1 MNQENKILEELHE
14 ISPLVA
20 NIPRTNPYFIDSDYF
35 VSVPVSLYGI
45 TEIKNPYTVSEDYF
59 QNFAAS
65 ISQKCIEADEHNA
78 IPTLG
83 QTKQNPYHL
92 PENYFAHFEAQL
104 GNQMKGNNRQGLLA
118 RIGPWRYWSA
128 AACIIGIIGFS
139 VFAFLNADSQKE
151 DWKTSWNE
159 AKKIINEGNFES
171 EFNSINT
178 EEMAAYL
185 TEQGHDVDAAV
196 TACIAEESDQED
208 GLFDI
213 ENEKGIEAFL
223 NNTNLELN

>member
-1 MNQENKILEELHE
+1 MNQENQILEELQE
-14 ISPLVA
+14 ISPLVS
-20 NIPRTNPYFIDSDYF
+20 NIPRTTPYIIDSDYF
-35 VSVPVSLYGI
+35 ANVPATLYGI
-45 TEIKNPYTVSEDYF
+45 TEVKNPYTVSSDYF
-59 QNFAAS
+59 QDFTAS
-65 ISQKCIEADEHNA
+65 IYKKCKVADENNSA
-78 IPTLG
+78 PTLDLL
-83 QTKQNPYHL
+83 KQNPFNL
-92 PENYFAHFEAQL
+92 PENYFEQFEAQL
-104 GNQMKGNNRQGLLA
+104 QNQLKGNKRQGLLA
-118 RIGPWRYWSA
+118 RIGPWKYWSA
-128 AACIIGIIGFS
+128 AASIIGIIGFS
-139 VFAFLNADSQKE
+139 IFTFLNAGSQKE

-159 AKKIINEGNFES
+159 AKKIINEGNLES
-171 EFNSINT
+171 EFNSINA

>member
-1 MNQENKILEELHE
+1 MNQENKILEELQE

-20 NIPRTNPYFIDSDYF
+20 NIPRTNPYLIDSDYF

-45 TEIKNPYTVSEDYF
+45 TEVKNPYTVSEDYF

-65 ISQKCIEADEHNA
+65 ISQKCKEADEHNA
-78 IPTLG
+78 TTTLG
-83 QTKQNPYHL
+83 QPKQNPYHL
-92 PENYFAHFEAQL
+92 PENYFAQFEAQL
-104 GNQMKGNNRQGLLA
+104 ENQLKGNNRQGLLA

-139 VFAFLNADSQKE
+139 VFAFLNAGSQKE
-151 DWKTSWNE
+151 DWKTSWFE
-159 AKKIINEGNFES
+159 AKKIIKQGNLEA

-208 GLFDI
+208 GLFYI
-213 ENEKGIEAFL
+213 ESEKGMEEFL
-223 NNTNLELN
+223 NNENLNLN

>member
-1 MNQENKILEELHE
+1 MNQENQILEELHE

-45 TEIKNPYTVSEDYF
+45 TEVKNPYSVSADYF
-59 QNFAAS
+59 KNFSAS
-65 ISQKCIEADEHNA
+65 INKKCKEADESNSS
-78 IPTLG
+78 PTLDLS
-83 QTKQNPYHL
+83 KQNPFNL
-92 PENYFAHFEAQL
+92 PENYFEHFEAQL
-104 GNQMKGNNRQGLLA
+104 GNQLKGNTRQGLLA

-128 AACIIGIIGFS
+128 AACIIGIIGFAL
-139 VFAFLNADSQKE
+139 FAFLNTGPQKE

-178 EEMAAYL
+178 EVMAAYL

-208 GLFDI
+208 ELFYL

>member
-1 MNQENKILEELHE
+1 MNQENQILEELQE
-14 ISPLVA
+14 ISPLVS
-20 NIPRTNPYFIDSDYF
+20 NIPRTTPYLIDSDYF
-35 VSVPVSLYGI
+35 VSVPVYLYGI
-45 TEIKNPYTVSEDYF
+45 SEIKNPYTVSKDYF

-65 ISQKCIEADEHNA
+65 IYKKCKETDENYA
-78 IPTLG
+78 TPTLG

-92 PENYFAHFEAQL
+92 PENYFAQFEAQL
-104 GNQMKGNNRQGLLA
+104 GNQLKGNTRQGLLA

-128 AACIIGIIGFS
+128 AACIIGIVGFAL
-139 VFAFLNADSQKE
+139 FAFLNTGSQKE

-178 EEMAAYL
+178 EVMAAYL

-196 TACIAEESDQED
+196 TACIAEESEQEYE
-208 GLFDI
+208 LFYL